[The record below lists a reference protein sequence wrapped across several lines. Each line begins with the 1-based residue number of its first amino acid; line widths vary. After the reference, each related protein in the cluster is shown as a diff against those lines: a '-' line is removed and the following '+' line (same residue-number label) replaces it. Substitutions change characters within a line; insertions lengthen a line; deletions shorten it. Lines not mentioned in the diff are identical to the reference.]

1 VVDLLHLDE
10 PIAAHRISL
19 AKKVAAFD
27 TVVCTFSLCA
37 IPDEGQAIAE
47 MKRVLRPGGRLFLAD
62 HVRGSAL
69 PTRVVQRLLEVV
81 TIPLGGEHFLRRPYE
96 QVRSAGFEIERQER
110 FNLGVV
116 ERVAARKPD
125 GK

>member
-1 VVDLLHLDE
+1 MVDLLHLDE

-47 MKRVLRPGGRLFLAD
+47 MKRVLRPGGQLLLAD
-62 HVRGSAL
+62 HVRGTAW

-81 TIPLGGEHFLRRPYE
+81 TIPMGGEHFLRRPYDE
-96 QVRSAGFEIERQER
+96 VRAEGFQIATHER
-110 FNLGVV
+110 FNLGIV
-116 ERVAARKPD
+116 ERLSARKLA
-125 GK
+125 